1 MKGFRL
7 SLGAL
12 GAAAVLALPGCFSN
26 NRHQGPKLYA
36 QACAGCHGD
45 AGQGLGRLIPPLAGA
60 DYLRTHRDELPCM
73 LRRGVH
79 GPMTVNGILY
89 NQVMPAARVDDRE
102 LSPARLTNLLNYIEN
117 NWGNHAPPR
126 TIQEVERQLVG
137 CPTVPGA
144 GSSN

>member
-79 GPMTVNGILY
+79 GPMTVNGIL
-89 NQVMPAARVDDRE
+89 
-102 LSPARLTNLLNYIEN
+102 
-117 NWGNHAPPR
+117 
-126 TIQEVERQLVG
+126 
-137 CPTVPGA
+137 
-144 GSSN
+144 